1 MRQLNV
7 GFGNVVSARRVIAI
21 VATDSAPVRRL
32 KDEAKEAGRL
42 VDASQGRKT
51 RAIVVMD
58 SGHIV
63 LSALQAET
71 LAQRFASEEFD
82 SNSSNM
88 LMPHAAAATG
98 RSHE

>member
-1 MRQLNV
+1 MKLLNV
-7 GFGNVVSARRVIAI
+7 GFGNVVSANRVIAI

-32 KDEAKEAGRL
+32 KDEAKETGRL

-58 SGHIV
+58 SGHVV

-71 LAQRFASEEFD
+71 LAQRCASEEF
-82 SNSSNM
+82 SSDA
-88 LMPHAAAATG
+88 LMPHAAAA
-98 RSHE
+98 RPLPRPRL

>member
-1 MRQLNV
+1 MRLLNV

-58 SGHIV
+58 SGHVV

-71 LAQRFASEEFD
+71 LAQRCASGEFSAD
-82 SNSSNM
+82 EPVAQTAGARP
-88 LMPHAAAATG
+88 LP
-98 RSHE
+98 

>member
-1 MRQLNV
+1 MRLLNV

-58 SGHIV
+58 SGHVV

-71 LAQRFASEEFD
+71 LAQRCASGEFSAD
-82 SNSSNM
+82 E
-88 LMPHAAAATG
+88 PVAQAAG
-98 RSHE
+98 RPLS

>member
-1 MRQLNV
+1 MKLLNV
-7 GFGNVVSARRVIAI
+7 GFGNVVSAGRVIAI

-58 SGHIV
+58 SGHVV

-71 LAQRFASEEFD
+71 LAQRCASEAFSADE
-82 SNSSNM
+82 ST
-88 LMPHAAAATG
+88 LQTVGA
-98 RSHE
+98 RERR

>member
-1 MRQLNV
+1 MKLLNV
-7 GFGNVVSARRVIAI
+7 GFGNVVSAGRVIAI

-58 SGHIV
+58 SGHVV

-71 LAQRFASEEFD
+71 LAQRCASEAFSADEPA
-82 SNSSNM
+82 
-88 LMPHAAAATG
+88 LQTVGA
-98 RSHE
+98 RERR

>member
-1 MRQLNV
+1 MKLLNV
-7 GFGNVVSARRVIAI
+7 GFGNVVSASRVIAI

-58 SGHIV
+58 SGHVI

-71 LAQRFASEEFD
+71 LAQRCASEEFTPD
-82 SNSSNM
+82 EM
-88 LMPHAAAATG
+88 VPHAAAA
-98 RSHE
+98 RPLS

>member
-1 MRQLNV
+1 MRLLNV
-7 GFGNVVSARRVIAI
+7 GFGNVVSAKRVIAI

-32 KDEAKEAGRL
+32 KDEAKETGRL

-71 LAQRFASEEFD
+71 LAQRCASEELG
-82 SNSSNM
+82 SNM
-88 LMPHAAAATG
+88 LIPHTDVA
-98 RSHE
+98 SPLP